1 VNQNSRIRGEE
12 QPGFLDILGNWLA
25 TQSWFPT
32 TPRGRRVLTRVG
44 GLRLPTPEGDADSQ
58 LLLELHLFEVTNV
71 EGTGGPPVN
80 VSVPVALRSRPS
92 ALAGKAAF
100 IGKLTAQDGNEWWVY
115 DGARDRAFLA
125 AVLEM
130 ARRQQGS
137 RNGRSRGHAY
147 AGFDQRDAFTLDLRR
162 QPAEPILPQSTRT
175 LVQPSGTED
184 SDWQQK
190 VALDFPRRPAPKREL
205 LLETVHTLTA
215 AHSTAISR
223 VLGSVTGAWEERA
236 PGGDWSSAEWVTGN
250 LVVIREAGTEAPEA
264 LTMAR
269 EALQV
274 GSSFSESARALGELL
289 GNFHA
294 DLAGTFGAYPQTPY
308 QLKASASDAQH
319 ALLAQWRK
327 VRDEFDEDE
336 SADLSEVIDLI
347 SMQLRD
353 ADEPLLLQR
362 IHGQLSLSQ
371 FHRLTSDR
379 WVVSEAGGFAEH
391 APGFRDVTTGLM
403 SLAHLVMEVANEALT
418 QQDAPADQESGAED
432 SEDGPTSRS
441 AEDTPRPVNF
451 GQWYEE
457 CSAKFLEGYRASDA
471 ASSAVD
477 SVFFRA
483 AMLTD
488 ALELF
493 SRWEGQW
500 VFRPSMLLQAEN

>member
-1 VNQNSRIRGEE
+1 MNQYSRIRGEE

-25 TQSWFPT
+25 NQSWFPT
-32 TPRGRRVLTRVG
+32 TPRGRRALTRVG
-44 GLRLPTPEGDADSQ
+44 GLRLPPPEGDADSQ

-71 EGTGGPPVN
+71 EGTGGPPVRI
-80 VSVPVALRSRPS
+80 SVPIALRSRPS

-100 IGKLTAQDGNEWWVY
+100 IGKLTTRDGNEWWVY

-147 AGFDQRDAFTLDLRR
+147 AGFDQREAFTLDLRR
-162 QPAEPILPQSTRT
+162 QPAEPVLPQSTRT
-175 LVQPSGTED
+175 MVQPSGTED
-184 SDWQQK
+184 SDWQHK
-190 VALDFPRRPAPKREL
+190 VVLDFPRRPGPRREL
-205 LLETVHTLTA
+205 LVETVQTLTA

-223 VLGSVTGAWEERA
+223 VLGTVTGAWEERA
-236 PGGDWSSAEWVTGN
+236 PGRGWSSAEWLTGN
-250 LVVIREAGTEAPEA
+250 LVVIREAGSEAPEA

-274 GSSFSESARALGELL
+274 GSSFSDNARALGKLL

-294 DLAGTFGAYPQTPY
+294 DLAGSLGAYPQTPE
-308 QLKASASDAQH
+308 QLKASASEAQH

-336 SADLSEVIDLI
+336 AADLSEVIDLM

-362 IHGQLSLSQ
+362 IHGQLSFSQ

-379 WVVSEAGGFAEH
+379 WVVSEAGGFEEH

-403 SLAHLVMEVANEALT
+403 SLANVVMEVASEALT
-418 QQDAPADQESGAED
+418 QEAAPADLENGPQASEDAPKSGKAED
-432 SEDGPTSRS
+432 S
-441 AEDTPRPVNF
+441 PRPVNF

-471 ASSAVD
+471 DSSAVD

-488 ALELF
+488 ALALF

-500 VFRPSMLLQAEN
+500 VFRPSMLLQADN